1 MPKRSKRL
9 RKLIAN
15 GGTPFTCSQCDRV
28 FASTRDL
35 SHHLTDAHN
44 SMRLAI
50 RAEKEKA
57 MSQRHHH
64 QQQASVTH
72 LHSRQPETHSGG
84 FRALFSGKKAQDEL
98 FVVDFTTPLDKILC
112 RKPKCKAPAIPLTG
126 FCIAHDP
133 LCICITLGRK
143 VKAEAEAAKETE
155 KKRLITDAPRG
166 LVLFGERHDT
176 ADFPDR
182 EPGAYSNGYDVGEI
196 GYGGT
201 AYERLMN

>member
-1 MPKRSKRL
+1 
-9 RKLIAN
+9 
-15 GGTPFTCSQCDRV
+15 
-28 FASTRDL
+28 
-35 SHHLTDAHN
+35 
-44 SMRLAI
+44 
-50 RAEKEKA
+50 

-84 FRALFSGKKAQDEL
+84 FRSLFSGKKAQDEL

-126 FCIAHDP
+126 FCIGHDP

-143 VKAEAEAAKETE
+143 VKAEAEAEKERQAAE
-155 KKRLITDAPRG
+155 RSAAPKHG
-166 LVLFGERHDT
+166 LVVCERHGT
-176 ADFPDR
+176 SDFPDR
-182 EPGAYSNGYDVGEI
+182 EHGAYSNGYDQGEM